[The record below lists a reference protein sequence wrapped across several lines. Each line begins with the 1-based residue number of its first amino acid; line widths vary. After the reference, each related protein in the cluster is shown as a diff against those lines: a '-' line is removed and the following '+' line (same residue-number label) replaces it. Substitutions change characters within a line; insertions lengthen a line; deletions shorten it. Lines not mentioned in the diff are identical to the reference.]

1 MSTQGRAI
9 SAIAESCAS
18 DLAAPGSTSAGAAGD
33 AIPRVGV
40 SLAGLER
47 FAAEL
52 AAATRGLPGGYVP
65 AAPGALPRRPPH
77 EHALIAERATNVCC
91 DICDFDP
98 IKIVTAARRRVRA
111 AQRQRVEARG
121 GSRLRVQA
129 SRRRLYLAQGRL
141 SAALRR
147 RLWHSCGACG
157 YDECV
162 SCFAETERLALLPPE
177 LTTDAANKMAMAH
190 LTGARRCAFSDLLGG
205 DPALVG
211 EATVFVSHSWAA
223 PLDALVACV
232 READAALRRPSH
244 PRHAPGATPYF
255 WVDLVV
261 NDQFAAPSRP
271 FAWWQTVFRES
282 VERIGHTVV
291 ALEWENPRPRA
302 ASGACGRC
310 SAQRRARRR
319 EGAAEAVAAEAQQ
332 LRRGHRRCSSCPCRQ
347 PRPPPSAATSSQAL
361 TLRASSAASTCATRT
376 PSMAAAAGA
385 SRAAALPSRRA
396 GPART
401 TRRRSSA
408 LSRPRPMASTA

>member
-1 MSTQGRAI
+1 MQALNT
-9 SAIAESCAS
+9 S
-18 DLAAPGSTSAGAAGD
+18 DKEMATAAPRTETAHAAGLAAPGAASGAGD

-65 AAPGALPRRPPH
+65 ATGPPRRPLHMHPLVVVLH
-77 EHALIAERATNVCC
+77 VGYCNVCKVDGGAEYSWRSCSAC
-91 DICDFDP
+91 D
-98 IKIVTAARRRVRA
+98 
-111 AQRQRVEARG
+111 
-121 GSRLRVQA
+121 
-129 SRRRLYLAQGRL
+129 
-141 SAALRR
+141 
-147 RLWHSCGACG
+147 
-157 YDECV
+157 YDECA
-162 SCFAETERLALLPPE
+162 SCFADSERLALLPPE
-177 LTTDAANKMAMAH
+177 PILTTEDANKLAMAH
-190 LTGARRCAFSDLLGG
+190 LTGARRCAFSDLLGD
-205 DPALVG
+205 DPLLVG

-223 PLDALVACV
+223 PLDSLIACV

-244 PRHAPGATPYF
+244 PRHVPGATPYF

-319 EGAAEAVAAEAQQ
+319 EGAAEAVAAEAPQP
-332 LRRGHRRCSSCPCRQ
+332 RRARRPCSS
-347 PRPPPSAATSSQAL
+347 
-361 TLRASSAASTCATRT
+361 
-376 PSMAAAAGA
+376 
-385 SRAAALPSRRA
+385 
-396 GPART
+396 
-401 TRRRSSA
+401 
-408 LSRPRPMASTA
+408 